1 MKADS
6 STWASSKP
14 PLLRFLDDCH
24 TKFASDEAGAV
35 ADYIPELGK
44 ADPAH
49 FGISLATLDG
59 HVYEVG
65 DSKIPFTIQSMS
77 KPFVFA
83 LALDTLGAA
92 RVESAIGVEP
102 SGDPFNSIRLNAENH
117 PFNPMVNA
125 GAIACSGLIH
135 EAKGDG
141 AFEYI
146 REALGRFAGRT
157 LGVDDAVYAS
167 ESATGDRNRAIA
179 YLLRTSAVLKER
191 VDAVLDVY
199 FRQCAIL
206 VTARDIAIMAATL
219 ANRGLNP
226 VTGQQVMTPYAIS
239 RTLSVMTSSGM
250 YDYAGEWIYRVGIP
264 AKSGVGGGILAAL
277 PARLGLGS
285 YSPKLDKHGNSVRG
299 IKVCEAISAHYD
311 LHMLDRSDD
320 ARNSIIADY
329 DIGNSPSR
337 RSRRPSERDILAA
350 HHRDVRV
357 FELVGTLSFSNVDYV
372 SRQLAAKP
380 RPQLVIFDLRRVA
393 AITRAGAR
401 LLGEEIRELATFHVT
416 VILSGIRRTSAEW
429 DSIAKWSGGVFNVR
443 NFYLLDTAIEWAEDQ
458 VVYRY
463 GGAIDFHDTTQLS
476 EQPLLSGLSTEELA
490 ELTTLATV
498 LSFQP
503 GEKIIRAGDPATSL
517 FFLRSGV
524 VHVTLPDGIRLATLT
539 AGMAFGEMALLEPQ
553 RSADVTA
560 DMSASAWDIQLGDF
574 ERFRERHPRAGERI
588 MRNLAQLLAD
598 RLIAANAK
606 VNLLTAS

>member
-1 MKADS
+1 MKQSPPLLNAGPAAW
-6 STWASSKP
+6 TGSKP
-14 PLLRFLDDCH
+14 PLLRFLNDCH
-24 TKFASDEAGAV
+24 ADFTGETSGAV
-35 ADYIPELGK
+35 ANYIPELGK
-44 ADPAH
+44 ADPTH

-65 DSKIPFTIQSMS
+65 DTQIPFTVQSMS

-92 RVESAIGVEP
+92 RVESVIGVEP

-135 EAKGDG
+135 EAKGDT

-146 REALGRFAGRT
+146 RQALGRFAGRD
-157 LGVDDAVYAS
+157 LDVDDAIYSS
-167 ESATGDRNRAIA
+167 ESATGDRNRAIG
-179 YLLRTSAVLKER
+179 YLLRTNAVIRDNVAAVLE
-191 VDAVLDVY
+191 VY

-206 VTARDIAIMAATL
+206 VTARDIAVMAATL
-219 ANRGLNP
+219 ANRGVNP
-226 VTGQQVMTPYAIS
+226 VTGEQVLTPYAIS

-250 YDYAGEWIYRVGIP
+250 YDYAGEWIYRIGIP

-299 IKVCEAISAHYD
+299 IKVCEALSAHYD
-311 LHMLDRSDD
+311 LHMLNRSDD

-337 RSRRPSERDILAA
+337 RVRRAHEQNILAA
-350 HHRDVRV
+350 HHQDVRV
-357 FELVGTLSFSNVDYV
+357 IELLGTLSFSNVDYV
-372 SRQLAAKP
+372 SRQLAAGP
-380 RPQLVIFDLRRVA
+380 RPQLVIFDLRRVTA
-393 AITRAGAR
+393 MTRAGTR
-401 LLGEEIRELATFHVT
+401 LLAEEFHELAAYHVT
-416 VILSGIRRTSAEW
+416 VVLSGIRRSSPEW
-429 DSIAKWSGGVFNVR
+429 KMIGEWTEGLSNIR
-443 NFYLLDTAIEWAEDQ
+443 NYYLLD
-458 VVYRY
+458 
-463 GGAIDFHDTTQLS
+463 GAIDFFEATELS
-476 EQPLLSGLSTEELA
+476 EQSLLAGLTDEEL
-490 ELTTLATV
+490 TDLASLASIQTYQA
-498 LSFQP
+498 S
-503 GEKIIRAGDPATSL
+503 EKIIAAGDPATSV

-539 AGMAFGEMALLEPQ
+539 AGMPFGEMALLEQ
-553 RSADVTA
+553 HRTADVFA
-560 DMSASAWDIQLGDF
+560 DMAATAYEIPLRDF
-574 ERFRERHPRAGERI
+574 ERFRKQHPRAGERI

-598 RLIAANAK
+598 RLILANAK
-606 VNLLTAS
+606 LNLLTSG